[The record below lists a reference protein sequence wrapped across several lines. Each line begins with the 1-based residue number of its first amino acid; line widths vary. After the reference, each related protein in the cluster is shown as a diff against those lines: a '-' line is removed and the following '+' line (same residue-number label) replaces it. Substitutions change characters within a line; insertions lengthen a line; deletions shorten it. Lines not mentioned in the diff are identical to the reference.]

1 MWYNVGMDL
10 GNWITLGAVV
20 VALVIGVASLC
31 FTRSLQKEEHKQ
43 RLLKELFEWAL
54 DIEKSTTKRRTRER
68 RELWD
73 ARQKYISSEVR
84 SDYMK
89 RIASGDFPGLSN
101 HLKEIIVKLN
111 STKKA
116 TEEALGLNKDNK
128 DLKQQNKVNTEE
140 LVGAEDDLRGK
151 IGEVLLEIAKIR
163 SKK

>member
-1 MWYNVGMDL
+1 MWCNVGMDL

-128 DLKQQNKVNTEE
+128 DLEQQNKVNTEE
-140 LVGAEDDLRGK
+140 LVPAEDDLREK
-151 IGEVLLEIAKIR
+151 IRVFLKEIAKIR